1 MLWVKGI
8 GRWWSAVTGPCS
20 PAGLGTPASS
30 GTLLQCGNGREKWL
44 GSFTGSL
51 GVTVALVG
59 AREAWYGL
67 AAVAVLWEEDVGR
80 RSWLLR
86 RSPAMTKPTVR
97 EGRARAASE
106 RVTCQPVSNTW
117 HVGLLRFSFV
127 LCHSTKPDLAKISAQ
142 VMFLK
147 L

>member
-8 GRWWSAVTGPCS
+8 GRWWSAIAGPRS

-59 AREAWYGL
+59 AGEARYGL
-67 AAVAVLWEEDVGR
+67 AAVAVLWEEDVGGGAGYSGDHR
-80 RSWLLR
+80 RRPSR
-86 RSPAMTKPTVR
+86 PCAKG
-97 EGRARAASE
+97 ERAR
-106 RVTCQPVSNTW
+106 QVS
-117 HVGLLRFSFV
+117 G
-127 LCHSTKPDLAKISAQ
+127 
-142 VMFLK
+142 
-147 L
+147 